1 MPLGAWLFCNL
12 IIHSLLICNWALTTR
27 KPPDFRK
34 TNLLFFPLWLI
45 VVFTLKTVERWLL
58 VGFVQCSGT
67 NKTYYWSPNEKHHA
81 QVNSLCLGRDTTDPS
96 ILSWVSPAILLKAT
110 ATQQICFKLGWRNQQ
125 GALFELLSS
134 SFPTELPIAS
144 NLAKDHQN

>member
-1 MPLGAWLFCNL
+1 MLLGAWLFCNL

-34 TNLLFFPLWLI
+34 TNFLFFP
-45 VVFTLKTVERWLL
+45 VVNCCVHTQNSGVRWLL
-58 VGFVQCSGT
+58 VGFVQCPGT
-67 NKTYYWSPNEKHHA
+67 NKMYYWLPNEKHHA
-81 QVNSLCLGRDTTDPS
+81 HANLLCLGRDTTDPS
-96 ILSWVSPAILLKAT
+96 ILSWESPAILPELT
-110 ATQQICFKLGWRNQQ
+110 ATEQIHFKLGWRHRQ
-125 GALFELLSS
+125 GALLGLLSS